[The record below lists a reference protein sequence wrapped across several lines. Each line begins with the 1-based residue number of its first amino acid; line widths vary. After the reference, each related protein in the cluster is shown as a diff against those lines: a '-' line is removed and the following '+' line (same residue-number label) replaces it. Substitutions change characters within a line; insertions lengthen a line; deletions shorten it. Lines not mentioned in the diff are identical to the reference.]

1 MLILALTRE
10 KAHRGESEVR
20 DAMCDR
26 TPPIPGHAAYL
37 PRGRGTDQPLAT
49 VEKTGILVKPTF
61 VLLHQGCFSPD
72 VGPHIS
78 TTASDGGA
86 RVFPERR
93 EGPITLQS
101 SRKCVGTRNV
111 MRTAFYVQPMGRLW
125 LVTMCVALTI
135 HLGFNGEGVP
145 ISPVQCALLAVC
157 NSAE

>member
-1 MLILALTRE
+1 MKTQPAFEEVQISALDLE

-86 RVFPERR
+86 RVFPSVVKDR
-93 EGPITLQS
+93 
-101 SRKCVGTRNV
+101 SRSRVVGSV
-111 MRTAFYVQPMGRLW
+111 
-125 LVTMCVALTI
+125 
-135 HLGFNGEGVP
+135 
-145 ISPVQCALLAVC
+145 
-157 NSAE
+157 